1 IFSASYSSFLL
12 APLPAWMVARLRG
25 KRTLINY
32 HSGECRDHLEKS
44 ALARHVLKKTDRLVV
59 PSGYLADVVRHFGLG
74 AASVANLV
82 DIFVN
87 DSNLDNMPVS
97 VLEAFASGTPV
108 VTTAP
113 EGIRYIVAHERTG
126 LLSEIGDASTLAQNV
141 FRVLND
147 SELASRLTQNAYEES
162 SRYSWKAV
170 RQQWLE
176 IYLALMQRRSKREGA
191 LAGIA

>member
-1 IFSASYSSFLL
+1 
-12 APLPAWMVARLRG
+12 M
-25 KRTLINY
+25 
-32 HSGECRDHLEKS
+32 
-44 ALARHVLKKTDRLVV
+44 
-59 PSGYLADVVRHFGLG
+59 
-74 AASVANLV
+74 
-82 DIFVN
+82 
-87 DSNLDNMPVS
+87 
-97 VLEAFASGTPV
+97 
-108 VTTAP
+108 
-113 EGIRYIVAHERTG
+113 AHERTG